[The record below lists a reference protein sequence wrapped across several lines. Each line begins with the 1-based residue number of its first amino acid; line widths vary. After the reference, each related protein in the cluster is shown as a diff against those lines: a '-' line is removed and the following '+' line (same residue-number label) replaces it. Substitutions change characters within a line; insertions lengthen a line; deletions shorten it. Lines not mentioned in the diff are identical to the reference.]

1 MQSFGNIKYLPS
13 NRMDKASHPNCCDSH
28 RNDQLSNDAM
38 MTDNY
43 SKDICMATHTQ
54 YA

>member
-1 MQSFGNIKYLPS
+1 
-13 NRMDKASHPNCCDSH
+13 MDKASPPNYCDSH
-28 RNDQLSNDAM
+28 RSDQLSNDAM

-43 SKDICMATHTQ
+43 SKGIYMAAHTQ